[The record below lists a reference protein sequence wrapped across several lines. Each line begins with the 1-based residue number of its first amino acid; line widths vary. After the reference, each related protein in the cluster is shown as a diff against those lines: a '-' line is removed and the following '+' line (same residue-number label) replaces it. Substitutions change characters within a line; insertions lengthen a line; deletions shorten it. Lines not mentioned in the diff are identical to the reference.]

1 MAESKNRVS
10 AASANRLGLDYR
22 DALVRRVGGPI
33 IDAHAH
39 IRGLDDVPLYFEA
52 AAAYGID
59 LTISMSPIGEVEEL
73 RRRYPGR
80 LEFIAVPDWSKQGA
94 TDAFQ
99 KSWMADLESFR
110 AMDVRLCKFWMAP
123 DMRQEHGLT
132 LDHPFVKTVTR
143 HAYDLGFHFM
153 THIADPSIWWEN
165 KYADADT
172 YGTKDDQYR
181 QLDGFFADYPDRV
194 MIGAHMGGSVE
205 ELDRLQGLLDR
216 YDNYV
221 IDTSATKWIVRE
233 VARRPD
239 AVRDFLIRNQDRVLF
254 GSDIV
259 VGKKHG
265 FDHYASRY
273 WAQQMMWE
281 SDYRGESPIED
292 PDADDPPRLA
302 GLDLP
307 DEVLI
312 KMYRTNAQRVLGAIR
327 E

>member
-1 MAESKNRVS
+1 MGEEKAES
-10 AASANRLGLDYR
+10 AGGPPPANRLGLDYR
-22 DALVRRVGGPI
+22 DPPVRRVGGPI

-80 LEFIAVPDWSKQGA
+80 LEFIAVPDWSEQAA

-110 AMDVRLCKFWMAP
+110 EMGVRLCKFWMGP
-123 DMRQEHGLT
+123 HLRQKHGLT

-143 HAYDLGFHFM
+143 HAYDLGF
-153 THIADPSIWWEN
+153 
-165 KYADADT
+165 
-172 YGTKDDQYR
+172 
-181 QLDGFFADYPDRV
+181 QLDGFFADYPDRL

-259 VGKKHG
+259 VDKKHG

-292 PDADDPPRLA
+292 PDADGPPKLA

-312 KMYRTNAQRVLGAIR
+312 KMYRTNAQRLLGSIR
-327 E
+327 A